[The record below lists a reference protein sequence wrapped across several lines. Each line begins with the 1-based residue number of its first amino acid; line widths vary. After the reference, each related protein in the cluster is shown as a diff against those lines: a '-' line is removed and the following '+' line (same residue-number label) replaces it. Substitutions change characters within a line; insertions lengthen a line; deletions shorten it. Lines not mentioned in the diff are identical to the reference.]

1 MEEHKKYNGAVL
13 LIASI
18 IIFFIIFN
26 YIPKIIKLFSQPA
39 QNFTVSVGKIVDEE
53 YTKALIIRNENVLTN
68 GEKKIEKDKQ
78 EGQKVRKG
86 ERIGRYYADNEK
98 KILEEIANID
108 KEIEKV
114 LAENNQKIESPE
126 STILDKKIEALISEI
141 NGINKQEKI
150 TKITKEVNEEILKK
164 AKTSGELSKEGN
176 KLKKL
181 IDQKTKL
188 ENNLNSNTN
197 IITATDAG
205 NVSYKIDG
213 YEGKLKTDNFDYL
226 TKDLISEVDI
236 KSGNIVST
244 VENNVKIVDGF
255 KTYLVCVLENKNT
268 KDKKVGD
275 TVGIRI
281 GSHEEIDGKIVY
293 MKKISENENILVF
306 EVDRLYDVLSQYRK
320 VNISIIWW
328 SQEGLKIN
336 NNALVNAQNGLYFA
350 KKDKGGYSEIIPVKV
365 IRKTDEYSLIESYTK
380 SDYEKAGIKMDYA
393 PSVVEYDEISIAPKI
408 DKEDME
414 KYSTLSRL
422 KEENDKDKDKE
433 K

>member
-226 TKDLISEVDI
+226 TKDVISEVDI

-255 KTYLVCVLENKNT
+255 KTYLVCTLENKNT
-268 KDKKVGD
+268 KDRKVGD

-336 NNALVNAQNGLYFA
+336 NNALVKAQNGLYFA

-414 KYSTLSRL
+414 KYSSLSRL
-422 KEENDKDKDKE
+422 KEEKDKDKE

>member
-1 MEEHKKYNGAVL
+1 MEEHKKYNGVVL

-53 YTKALIIRNENVLTN
+53 YTKALIIRKENVLTN

-226 TKDLISEVDI
+226 TKDVISEVDI

-255 KTYLVCVLENKNT
+255 KTYLVCTLENKNT

-336 NNALVNAQNGLYFA
+336 NNALVKAQNGLYFA

-393 PSVVEYDEISIAPKI
+393 PSVVEYDEISISPKI

-422 KEENDKDKDKE
+422 KEEKNKDKE

>member
-53 YTKALIIRNENVLTN
+53 YTKALIIRKENVLTN

-197 IITATDAG
+197 IITATEAG

-226 TKDLISEVDI
+226 TKDVISEVDI

-255 KTYLVCVLENKNT
+255 KTYLVCTLENKNT
-268 KDKKVGD
+268 KDRKVGD

-336 NNALVNAQNGLYFA
+336 NNALVKAQNGLYFA

-422 KEENDKDKDKE
+422 KEEKDKDKE

>member
-53 YTKALIIRNENVLTN
+53 YTKALIIRKENVLTN

-86 ERIGRYYADNEK
+86 ERIGRYYADNENK
-98 KILEEIANID
+98 MLEEIANID

-197 IITATDAG
+197 IITATEAG

-226 TKDLISEVDI
+226 TKDVISEVDI

-255 KTYLVCVLENKNT
+255 KTYLVCTLENKNT
-268 KDKKVGD
+268 KDRKVGD

-336 NNALVNAQNGLYFA
+336 NNALVKAQNGLYFA

-393 PSVVEYDEISIAPKI
+393 PSVVEYDEISISPKI

-414 KYSTLSRL
+414 KYSSLSRL
-422 KEENDKDKDKE
+422 KEEKDKDKE

>member
-53 YTKALIIRNENVLTN
+53 YTKALIIRKENVLTN

-197 IITATDAG
+197 IITATEAG

-226 TKDLISEVDI
+226 TKDVISEVDI

-255 KTYLVCVLENKNT
+255 KTYLVCTLENKNT
-268 KDKKVGD
+268 KDRKVGD

-281 GSHEEIDGKIVY
+281 GSHEEIDGEIVY
-293 MKKISENENILVF
+293 MKKISEEENILVF
-306 EVDRLYDVLSQYRK
+306 KVDRLYDVLSQYRK
-320 VNISIIWW
+320 VNISIVWW

-336 NNALVNAQNGLYFA
+336 NNALVKAQNGLYFA

-380 SDYEKAGIKMDYA
+380 ADYEKAGIKMDYA
-393 PSVVEYDEISIAPKI
+393 PSVVEYDEISISPKI

-422 KEENDKDKDKE
+422 KEEKNKDKE

>member
-1 MEEHKKYNGAVL
+1 MEEHKKYNGVVL

-53 YTKALIIRNENVLTN
+53 YTKALIIRKENVLTN

-226 TKDLISEVDI
+226 TKDVISEVDI

-268 KDKKVGD
+268 KDRKVGD

-281 GSHEEIDGKIVY
+281 GSHEEIDGEIVY
-293 MKKISENENILVF
+293 MKKISEEENILVF
-306 EVDRLYDVLSQYRK
+306 KVDRLYDVLSQYRK
-320 VNISIIWW
+320 VNISIVWW

-336 NNALVNAQNGLYFA
+336 NNALVKAQNGLYFA

-380 SDYEKAGIKMDYA
+380 ADYEKAGIKMDYA
-393 PSVVEYDEISIAPKI
+393 PSVVEYDEISISPKI

-422 KEENDKDKDKE
+422 KEENDKDKE

>member
-53 YTKALIIRNENVLTN
+53 YTKALIIRKENVLTN

-164 AKTSGELSKEGN
+164 AKTSGELSKEKK

-181 IDQKTKL
+181 NEQKTKL

-226 TKDLISEVDI
+226 TKDVISEVDI

-255 KTYLVCVLENKNT
+255 KTYLVCTLENKNT
-268 KDKKVGD
+268 KDRKVGD

-336 NNALVNAQNGLYFA
+336 NNALVKAQNGLYFA

-393 PSVVEYDEISIAPKI
+393 PSVVEYDEISISPKI

-414 KYSTLSRL
+414 KYSSLSRL
-422 KEENDKDKDKE
+422 KEEKDKDKE

>member
-1 MEEHKKYNGAVL
+1 MEEHKKYNGVVL

-53 YTKALIIRNENVLTN
+53 YTKALIIRKENVLTN

-197 IITATDAG
+197 IITATEAG

-226 TKDLISEVDI
+226 TKDVISEVDI

-255 KTYLVCVLENKNT
+255 KTYLVCTLENKNT
-268 KDKKVGD
+268 KDRKVGD

-336 NNALVNAQNGLYFA
+336 NNALVKAQNGLYFA

-393 PSVVEYDEISIAPKI
+393 PSVVEYDEISISPKI

-422 KEENDKDKDKE
+422 KEEKDKDKE

>member
-1 MEEHKKYNGAVL
+1 MEEHKKYNGVVL

-53 YTKALIIRNENVLTN
+53 YTKALIVRNENILTN
-68 GEKKIEKDKQ
+68 GEKRIEKDKQ

-86 ERIGRYYADNEK
+86 EKIGRYYADNENK
-98 KILEEIANID
+98 MLEEIANID

-197 IITATDAG
+197 IITATEAG

-226 TKDLISEVDI
+226 TKEVISEVDI

-268 KDKKVGD
+268 KDRNVGD

-281 GSHEEIDGKIVY
+281 GSHEEIDGEIVY
-293 MKKISENENILVF
+293 MKKISEEENILVF
-306 EVDRLYDVLSQYRK
+306 KVDRLYDVLSQYRK
-320 VNISIIWW
+320 VNISIVWW

-336 NNALVNAQNGLYFA
+336 NNALVKAQNGLYFA

-380 SDYEKAGIKMDYA
+380 ADYEKAGIKMDYA
-393 PSVVEYDEISIAPKI
+393 PSVVEYDEISISPKI

-422 KEENDKDKDKE
+422 KEEKDKDKE
-433 K
+433 N

>member
-1 MEEHKKYNGAVL
+1 MEEHKKYNGVVL

-53 YTKALIIRNENVLTN
+53 YTKALIVRNENILTN
-68 GEKKIEKDKQ
+68 GEKRIEKDKQ

-86 ERIGRYYADNEK
+86 EKIGRYYADNENK
-98 KILEEIANID
+98 MLEEIANID

-197 IITATDAG
+197 IITATEAG

-226 TKDLISEVDI
+226 TKEVISEVDI

-268 KDKKVGD
+268 KDRKVGD

-281 GSHEEIDGKIVY
+281 GSHEEIDGEIVY
-293 MKKISENENILVF
+293 MKKISEEENILVF
-306 EVDRLYDVLSQYRK
+306 KVDRLYDVLSQYRK
-320 VNISIIWW
+320 VNISIVWW

-336 NNALVNAQNGLYFA
+336 NNALVKAQNGLYFA

-380 SDYEKAGIKMDYA
+380 ADYEKAGIKMDYA

-422 KEENDKDKDKE
+422 KEEKDKDKE

>member
-53 YTKALIIRNENVLTN
+53 YTKALIIRKENVLTN

-176 KLKKL
+176 KLKK
-181 IDQKTKL
+181 IKKKKTKL

-226 TKDLISEVDI
+226 TKDVISEVDI

-255 KTYLVCVLENKNT
+255 KTYLVCTLENKNT
-268 KDKKVGD
+268 KDRKVGD

-336 NNALVNAQNGLYFA
+336 NNALVKAQNGLYFA

-393 PSVVEYDEISIAPKI
+393 PSVVEYDEISISPKI

-414 KYSTLSRL
+414 KYSSLSRL
-422 KEENDKDKDKE
+422 KEEKDKDKE

>member
-1 MEEHKKYNGAVL
+1 MEEHKKYNGVVL

-86 ERIGRYYADNEK
+86 ERIGRYYADNENK
-98 KILEEIANID
+98 MLEEIANID

-197 IITATDAG
+197 IITATEAG

-226 TKDLISEVDI
+226 TKDVISEVDI

-255 KTYLVCVLENKNT
+255 KTYLVCTLENKNT
-268 KDKKVGD
+268 KDRKVGD

-281 GSHEEIDGKIVY
+281 GSHEEIDGEIVY
-293 MKKISENENILVF
+293 MKKISEEENILVF
-306 EVDRLYDVLSQYRK
+306 KVDRLYDVLSQYRK
-320 VNISIIWW
+320 VNISIVWW

-336 NNALVNAQNGLYFA
+336 NNALVKAQNGLHFA

-380 SDYEKAGIKMDYA
+380 ADYEKAGIKMDYA
-393 PSVVEYDEISIAPKI
+393 PSVVEYDEISISPKI

-414 KYSTLSRL
+414 KYSSLSRL
-422 KEENDKDKDKE
+422 KEENDKDKE

>member
-1 MEEHKKYNGAVL
+1 MEEHKKYNGVVL

-53 YTKALIIRNENVLTN
+53 YTKALIVRNENILTN
-68 GEKKIEKDKQ
+68 GEKRIEKDKQ

-86 ERIGRYYADNEK
+86 EKIGRYYADNENK
-98 KILEEIANID
+98 MLEEIANID

-197 IITATDAG
+197 IITATEAG

-226 TKDLISEVDI
+226 TKDVISEVDI

-268 KDKKVGD
+268 KDRKVGD

-281 GSHEEIDGKIVY
+281 GSHEEIDGEIVY
-293 MKKISENENILVF
+293 MKKISEEENILVF
-306 EVDRLYDVLSQYRK
+306 KVDRLYDVLSQYRK
-320 VNISIIWW
+320 VNISIVWW

-336 NNALVNAQNGLYFA
+336 NNALVKAQNGLYFA

-380 SDYEKAGIKMDYA
+380 ADYEKAGIKMDYA
-393 PSVVEYDEISIAPKI
+393 PSVVEYDEISISPKI

-422 KEENDKDKDKE
+422 KEEKDKDK
-433 K
+433 

>member
-1 MEEHKKYNGAVL
+1 MEEHKKYNGVVL

-53 YTKALIIRNENVLTN
+53 YTKALIVRNENILTN
-68 GEKKIEKDKQ
+68 GEKRIEKDKQ

-86 ERIGRYYADNEK
+86 EKIGRYYADNENK
-98 KILEEIANID
+98 MLEEIANID

-226 TKDLISEVDI
+226 TKDVISEVDI

-268 KDKKVGD
+268 KDRKVGD

-281 GSHEEIDGKIVY
+281 GSHEEIDGEIVY
-293 MKKISENENILVF
+293 MKKISEEENILVF
-306 EVDRLYDVLSQYRK
+306 KVDRLYDVLSQYRK

-336 NNALVNAQNGLYFA
+336 NNALVKAQNGLYFA

-380 SDYEKAGIKMDYA
+380 ADYEKAGIKMDYA
-393 PSVVEYDEISIAPKI
+393 PSVVEYDEISISPKI

-414 KYSTLSRL
+414 KYSSLSRL
-422 KEENDKDKDKE
+422 KEENDKDKE

>member
-53 YTKALIIRNENVLTN
+53 YTKALIIRKENVLTN

-255 KTYLVCVLENKNT
+255 KTYLVCTLENKNT

-336 NNALVNAQNGLYFA
+336 NNALVKAQNGLYLA

-380 SDYEKAGIKMDYA
+380 ADYEKAGIKMDYA
-393 PSVVEYDEISIAPKI
+393 PSVVEYDEISISPKI

-414 KYSTLSRL
+414 KYSSLSRL
-422 KEENDKDKDKE
+422 KEEKDKDKE

>member
-1 MEEHKKYNGAVL
+1 MEEHKKYNGVVL

-53 YTKALIIRNENVLTN
+53 YTKALIIRKENVLTN

-86 ERIGRYYADNEK
+86 ERIGRYYADNENK
-98 KILEEIANID
+98 MLEEIANID

-197 IITATDAG
+197 IITATEAG

-226 TKDLISEVDI
+226 TKDVISEVDI

-268 KDKKVGD
+268 KDRKVGD

-281 GSHEEIDGKIVY
+281 GSHEEIDGEIVY
-293 MKKISENENILVF
+293 MKKISEEENILVF
-306 EVDRLYDVLSQYRK
+306 KVDRLYDVLSQYRK
-320 VNISIIWW
+320 VNISIVWW

-336 NNALVNAQNGLYFA
+336 NNALVKAQNGLYFA

-380 SDYEKAGIKMDYA
+380 ADYEKAGIKMDYA
-393 PSVVEYDEISIAPKI
+393 PSVVEYDEISISPKI

-422 KEENDKDKDKE
+422 KEEKDKNKE

>member
-1 MEEHKKYNGAVL
+1 MEEHKKYNGVVL

-53 YTKALIIRNENVLTN
+53 YTKALIIRKENVLTN

-226 TKDLISEVDI
+226 TKDVISEVDI

-255 KTYLVCVLENKNT
+255 KTYLVCTLENKNT

-336 NNALVNAQNGLYFA
+336 NNALVKAQNGLYFA

-393 PSVVEYDEISIAPKI
+393 PSVVEYDEISISPKI

-422 KEENDKDKDKE
+422 KEEKDKDKE

>member
-53 YTKALIIRNENVLTN
+53 YTKALIIRKENVLTN

-78 EGQKVRKG
+78 EGQKIRKG

-197 IITATDAG
+197 IITATEAG

-226 TKDLISEVDI
+226 TKDVISEVDI

-268 KDKKVGD
+268 KDRKVGD

-281 GSHEEIDGKIVY
+281 GSHEEIDGEIVY
-293 MKKISENENILVF
+293 MKKISEEENILVF
-306 EVDRLYDVLSQYRK
+306 KVDRLYDVLSQYRK
-320 VNISIIWW
+320 VNISIVWW

-336 NNALVNAQNGLYFA
+336 NNALVKAQNGLYFA

-365 IRKTDEYSLIESYTK
+365 IRKTDEYSLIGSYTK
-380 SDYEKAGIKMDYA
+380 ADYEKAGIKMDYA
-393 PSVVEYDEISIAPKI
+393 PSVVEYDEISISPKI

-414 KYSTLSRL
+414 KYSSLSRL
-422 KEENDKDKDKE
+422 KEENDKNKE

>member
-336 NNALVNAQNGLYFA
+336 NNALVKAQNGLYFA

-414 KYSTLSRL
+414 KYSSLSRL
-422 KEENDKDKDKE
+422 KEEKDKDKE

>member
-53 YTKALIIRNENVLTN
+53 YTKALIIRKENVLTN

-226 TKDLISEVDI
+226 TKDVISEVDI

-255 KTYLVCVLENKNT
+255 KTYLVCTLENKNT
-268 KDKKVGD
+268 KDRKVGD

-336 NNALVNAQNGLYFA
+336 NNALVKAQNGLYFA

-393 PSVVEYDEISIAPKI
+393 PSVVEYDEISISPKI

-414 KYSTLSRL
+414 KYSSLSRL
-422 KEENDKDKDKE
+422 KEEKDKDKE

>member
-1 MEEHKKYNGAVL
+1 MEEHKKYNGVVL

-53 YTKALIIRNENVLTN
+53 YTKALIVRNENILTN
-68 GEKKIEKDKQ
+68 GEKRIEKDKQ

-86 ERIGRYYADNEK
+86 EKIGRYYADNENK
-98 KILEEIANID
+98 MLEEIANID

-197 IITATDAG
+197 IITATEAG

-226 TKDLISEVDI
+226 TKDVISEVDI

-268 KDKKVGD
+268 KDRKVGD

-281 GSHEEIDGKIVY
+281 GSHEEIDGEIVY
-293 MKKISENENILVF
+293 MKKISEEENILVF
-306 EVDRLYDVLSQYRK
+306 KVDRLYDVLSQYRK
-320 VNISIIWW
+320 VNISIVWW

-336 NNALVNAQNGLYFA
+336 NNALVKAQNGLYFA

-380 SDYEKAGIKMDYA
+380 ADYEKAGIKMDYA
-393 PSVVEYDEISIAPKI
+393 PSVVEYDEISISPKI

-414 KYSTLSRL
+414 KYSSLSRL
-422 KEENDKDKDKE
+422 KEEKDKDKE
-433 K
+433 N

>member
-1 MEEHKKYNGAVL
+1 MEEHKKYNGVVL

-53 YTKALIIRNENVLTN
+53 YTKALIVRNENILTN
-68 GEKKIEKDKQ
+68 GEKRIEKDKQ

-86 ERIGRYYADNEK
+86 EKIGRYYADNENK
-98 KILEEIANID
+98 MLEEIANID

-197 IITATDAG
+197 IITATEAG

-226 TKDLISEVDI
+226 TKEVISEVDI

-268 KDKKVGD
+268 KDRKVGD

-281 GSHEEIDGKIVY
+281 GSHEEIDGEIVY
-293 MKKISENENILVF
+293 MKKISEEENILVF
-306 EVDRLYDVLSQYRK
+306 KVDRLYDVLSQYRK
-320 VNISIIWW
+320 VNISIVWW

-336 NNALVNAQNGLYFA
+336 NNALVKAQNGLYFA

-380 SDYEKAGIKMDYA
+380 ADYEKAGIKMDYA

-422 KEENDKDKDKE
+422 KEENDKNKE

>member
-226 TKDLISEVDI
+226 TKDVISEVDI

-268 KDKKVGD
+268 KDRKVGD

-281 GSHEEIDGKIVY
+281 GSHEEIDGEIVY
-293 MKKISENENILVF
+293 MKKISEEENILVF
-306 EVDRLYDVLSQYRK
+306 KVDRLYDVLSQYRK

-336 NNALVNAQNGLYFA
+336 NNALVKAQNGLYFA

-380 SDYEKAGIKMDYA
+380 ADYEKAGIKMDYA
-393 PSVVEYDEISIAPKI
+393 PSVVEYDEISISPKI

-414 KYSTLSRL
+414 KYSSLSRL
-422 KEENDKDKDKE
+422 KEENDKDKE

>member
-1 MEEHKKYNGAVL
+1 MEEHKKYNGVVL

-53 YTKALIIRNENVLTN
+53 YTKALIVRNENILTN
-68 GEKKIEKDKQ
+68 GEKRIEKDKQ

-86 ERIGRYYADNEK
+86 EKIGRYYADNENK
-98 KILEEIANID
+98 MLEEIANID

-197 IITATDAG
+197 IITATEAG

-226 TKDLISEVDI
+226 TKEVISEVDI

-268 KDKKVGD
+268 KDRKVGD

-281 GSHEEIDGKIVY
+281 GSHEEIDGEIVY
-293 MKKISENENILVF
+293 MKKISEEENILVF
-306 EVDRLYDVLSQYRK
+306 KVDRLYDVLSQYRK
-320 VNISIIWW
+320 VNISIVWW

-336 NNALVNAQNGLYFA
+336 NNALVKAQNGLYFA

-380 SDYEKAGIKMDYA
+380 ADYEKAGIKMDYA

-408 DKEDME
+408 DKDDME

-422 KEENDKDKDKE
+422 KEEKDKDK
-433 K
+433 

>member
-53 YTKALIIRNENVLTN
+53 YTKALIIRKENVLTN

-86 ERIGRYYADNEK
+86 ERIGRYYADNENK
-98 KILEEIANID
+98 MLEEIANID

-197 IITATDAG
+197 IITATEAG

-226 TKDLISEVDI
+226 TKDVISEVDI

-255 KTYLVCVLENKNT
+255 KTFLVCTLENKNT
-268 KDKKVGD
+268 KDRKVGD

-336 NNALVNAQNGLYFA
+336 NNALVKAQNGLYFA

-422 KEENDKDKDKE
+422 KEEKNKDKE

>member
-53 YTKALIIRNENVLTN
+53 YTKALIVRNENILTN
-68 GEKKIEKDKQ
+68 GEKRIEKDKQ

-197 IITATDAG
+197 IITATEAG

-226 TKDLISEVDI
+226 TKDVISEVDI

-255 KTYLVCVLENKNT
+255 KTYLVCTLENKNT
-268 KDKKVGD
+268 KDRKVGD

-281 GSHEEIDGKIVY
+281 GSHEEIDGEIVY
-293 MKKISENENILVF
+293 MKKISEEENILVF
-306 EVDRLYDVLSQYRK
+306 KVDRLYDVLSQYRK
-320 VNISIIWW
+320 VNISIVWW

-336 NNALVNAQNGLYFA
+336 NNALVKAQNGLYFA

-380 SDYEKAGIKMDYA
+380 ADYEKAGIKMDYA
-393 PSVVEYDEISIAPKI
+393 PSVVEYDEISISPKI

-414 KYSTLSRL
+414 KYSSLSRL
-422 KEENDKDKDKE
+422 KEEKDKDE
-433 K
+433 EN

>member
-1 MEEHKKYNGAVL
+1 MEEHKKYNGVVL
-13 LIASI
+13 LIVSI

-53 YTKALIIRNENVLTN
+53 YTKALIVRNENILTN
-68 GEKKIEKDKQ
+68 GEKRIEKDKQ

-86 ERIGRYYADNEK
+86 EKIGRYYADNENK
-98 KILEEIANID
+98 MLEEIANID

-197 IITATDAG
+197 IITATEAG

-226 TKDLISEVDI
+226 TKDVISEVDI

-268 KDKKVGD
+268 KDRKVGD

-281 GSHEEIDGKIVY
+281 GSHEEIDGEIVY
-293 MKKISENENILVF
+293 MKKISEEENILVF
-306 EVDRLYDVLSQYRK
+306 KVDRLYDVLSQYRK
-320 VNISIIWW
+320 VNISIVWW

-336 NNALVNAQNGLYFA
+336 NNALVKAQNGLYFA

-380 SDYEKAGIKMDYA
+380 ADYEKAGIKMDYA

-422 KEENDKDKDKE
+422 KEEKDKDK
-433 K
+433 

>member
-1 MEEHKKYNGAVL
+1 MEEHKKYNGVVL

-53 YTKALIIRNENVLTN
+53 YTKALIVRNENILTN
-68 GEKKIEKDKQ
+68 GEKRIEKDKQ

-86 ERIGRYYADNEK
+86 EKIGRYYADNENK
-98 KILEEIANID
+98 MLEEIANID

-226 TKDLISEVDI
+226 TKDVISEVDI

-268 KDKKVGD
+268 KDRKVGD

-281 GSHEEIDGKIVY
+281 GSHEEIDGEIVY
-293 MKKISENENILVF
+293 MKKISEEENILVF
-306 EVDRLYDVLSQYRK
+306 KVDRLYDVLSQYRK
-320 VNISIIWW
+320 VNISIVWW

-336 NNALVNAQNGLYFA
+336 NNALVKAQNGLYFA

-380 SDYEKAGIKMDYA
+380 ADYEKAGIKMDYA
-393 PSVVEYDEISIAPKI
+393 PSVVEYDEISISPKI

-422 KEENDKDKDKE
+422 KEEKDKDKE
-433 K
+433 N

>member
-53 YTKALIIRNENVLTN
+53 YTKALIIRKENVLTN

-78 EGQKVRKG
+78 EGQKVRKC
-86 ERIGRYYADNEK
+86 ERIGRYYADNENK
-98 KILEEIANID
+98 MLEEIANID

-197 IITATDAG
+197 IITATEAG

-226 TKDLISEVDI
+226 TKDVISEVDI

-255 KTYLVCVLENKNT
+255 KTYLVCTLENKNT
-268 KDKKVGD
+268 KDRKVGD

-336 NNALVNAQNGLYFA
+336 NNALVKAQNGLYFA

-393 PSVVEYDEISIAPKI
+393 PSVVEYDEISISPKI

-414 KYSTLSRL
+414 KYSSLSRL
-422 KEENDKDKDKE
+422 KEEKDKDKE

>member
-1 MEEHKKYNGAVL
+1 MEEHKKYNGVVL

-53 YTKALIIRNENVLTN
+53 YTKALIIRKENVLTN

-197 IITATDAG
+197 IITATEAG

-226 TKDLISEVDI
+226 TKDVISEVDI

-255 KTYLVCVLENKNT
+255 KTYLVCTLENKNT
-268 KDKKVGD
+268 KDRKVGD

-336 NNALVNAQNGLYFA
+336 NNALVKAQNGLYFA

-393 PSVVEYDEISIAPKI
+393 PSVVEYDEISISPKI

-422 KEENDKDKDKE
+422 KEEKNKDKE

>member
-53 YTKALIIRNENVLTN
+53 YTKALIIRKENVLTN

-226 TKDLISEVDI
+226 TKDVISEVDI

-255 KTYLVCVLENKNT
+255 KTFLVCVLENKNT

-336 NNALVNAQNGLYFA
+336 NNALVKAQNGLYFA

-380 SDYEKAGIKMDYA
+380 ADYEKAGIKMDYA
-393 PSVVEYDEISIAPKI
+393 PSVVEYDEISISPKI

-422 KEENDKDKDKE
+422 KEEKDKDKE

>member
-1 MEEHKKYNGAVL
+1 MEEHKKYNGVVL

-53 YTKALIIRNENVLTN
+53 YTKALIVRNENILTN
-68 GEKKIEKDKQ
+68 GEKRIEKDKQ

-86 ERIGRYYADNEK
+86 EKIGRYYADNENK
-98 KILEEIANID
+98 MLEEIANID

-226 TKDLISEVDI
+226 TKDVISEVDI

-268 KDKKVGD
+268 KDRKVGD

-281 GSHEEIDGKIVY
+281 GSHEEIDGEIVY
-293 MKKISENENILVF
+293 MKKISEEENILVF
-306 EVDRLYDVLSQYRK
+306 KVDRLYDVLSQYRK
-320 VNISIIWW
+320 VNISIVWW

-336 NNALVNAQNGLYFA
+336 NNALVKAQNGLYFA

-380 SDYEKAGIKMDYA
+380 ADYEKAGIKMDYA

-422 KEENDKDKDKE
+422 KEEKDKDKE

>member
-226 TKDLISEVDI
+226 TKDVISEVDI

-255 KTYLVCVLENKNT
+255 KTYLVCTLENKNT

-336 NNALVNAQNGLYFA
+336 NNALVKAQNGLYFA

-414 KYSTLSRL
+414 KYSSLSRL
-422 KEENDKDKDKE
+422 KEEKNKDKE

>member
-1 MEEHKKYNGAVL
+1 MEEHKKYNGVVL

-53 YTKALIIRNENVLTN
+53 YTKALIVRNENILTN
-68 GEKKIEKDKQ
+68 GEKRIEKDKQ

-86 ERIGRYYADNEK
+86 EKIGRYYADNENK
-98 KILEEIANID
+98 MLEEIANID

-197 IITATDAG
+197 IITATEAG

-226 TKDLISEVDI
+226 TKEVISEVDI

-268 KDKKVGD
+268 KDRKVGD

-281 GSHEEIDGKIVY
+281 GSHEEIDGEIVY
-293 MKKISENENILVF
+293 MKKISEEENILVF
-306 EVDRLYDVLSQYRK
+306 KVDRLYDVLSQYRK
-320 VNISIIWW
+320 VNISIVWW

-336 NNALVNAQNGLYFA
+336 NNALVKAQNGLYFA

-380 SDYEKAGIKMDYA
+380 ADYEKAGIKMDYA
-393 PSVVEYDEISIAPKI
+393 PSVVEYDEISISPKI

-422 KEENDKDKDKE
+422 KEEKDKDK
-433 K
+433 

>member
-53 YTKALIIRNENVLTN
+53 YTKALIIRKENVLTN

-197 IITATDAG
+197 IITATEAG

-226 TKDLISEVDI
+226 TKDVISEVDI

-255 KTYLVCVLENKNT
+255 KTYLVCTLENKNT
-268 KDKKVGD
+268 KDRKVGD

-336 NNALVNAQNGLYFA
+336 NNALVKAQNGLYFA

-393 PSVVEYDEISIAPKI
+393 PSVVEYDEISISPKI

-422 KEENDKDKDKE
+422 EEEKDKDKE

>member
-1 MEEHKKYNGAVL
+1 MEEHKKYNGVVL

-53 YTKALIIRNENVLTN
+53 YTKALIVRNENILTN
-68 GEKKIEKDKQ
+68 GEKRIEKDKQ

-86 ERIGRYYADNEK
+86 EKIGRYYADNENK
-98 KILEEIANID
+98 MLEEIANID

-197 IITATDAG
+197 IITATEAG

-226 TKDLISEVDI
+226 TKDVISEVDI

-268 KDKKVGD
+268 KDRKVGD

-281 GSHEEIDGKIVY
+281 GSHEEIDGEIVY
-293 MKKISENENILVF
+293 MKKISEEENILVF
-306 EVDRLYDVLSQYRK
+306 KVDRLYDVLSQYRK
-320 VNISIIWW
+320 VNISIVWW

-336 NNALVNAQNGLYFA
+336 NNALVKAQNGLYFA

-380 SDYEKAGIKMDYA
+380 ADYEKAGIKMDYA

-408 DKEDME
+408 DKDDME

-422 KEENDKDKDKE
+422 KEEKDKDKE
-433 K
+433 N

>member
-1 MEEHKKYNGAVL
+1 MEKQKKYNGVVL

-26 YIPKIIKLFSQPA
+26 YAPKIIKLFSQPA
-39 QNFTVSVGKIVDEE
+39 QNFTVSVGKIVDDE
-53 YTKALIIRNENVLTN
+53 YTKALIVRNETVLTK
-68 GEKKIEKDKQ
+68 GDKKIEKDMQ

-86 ERIGRYYADNEK
+86 ERIGRYYADNEN
-98 KILEEIANID
+98 KILEDIANID

-150 TKITKEVNEEILKK
+150 VKITKEVNEEILKK

-213 YEGKLKTDNFDYL
+213 YEGKLKADNFDYL
-226 TKDLISEVDI
+226 TKDVISGVDI
-236 KSGNIVST
+236 RSGNIVST

-255 KTYLVCVLENKNT
+255 KTYLVCILCNKNT
-268 KDKKVGD
+268 KDRKVGD

-281 GSHEEIDGKIVY
+281 GSHEEINGKIVHL
-293 MKKISENENILVF
+293 KKISEEENIVVF
-306 EVDRLYDVLSQYRK
+306 EVDRLYDVLSQYRR

-336 NNALVNAQNGLYFA
+336 NNALVKAQNGLYFA

-380 SDYEKAGIKMDYA
+380 ADYEKAGIKMDYA
-393 PSVVEYDEISIAPKI
+393 PSVVEYDEITISPRI
-408 DKEDME
+408 DKDDME
-414 KYSTLSRL
+414 KYSSLSKIKDND
-422 KEENDKDKDKE
+422 KEEDK
-433 K
+433 

>member
-1 MEEHKKYNGAVL
+1 MEEHKKYNGVVL

-53 YTKALIIRNENVLTN
+53 YTKALIVRNENILTN
-68 GEKKIEKDKQ
+68 GEKRIEKDKQ

-86 ERIGRYYADNEK
+86 EKIGRYYADNENK
-98 KILEEIANID
+98 MLEEIANID

-197 IITATDAG
+197 IITATEAG

-226 TKDLISEVDI
+226 TKEVISEVDI

-268 KDKKVGD
+268 KDRKVGD

-281 GSHEEIDGKIVY
+281 GSHEEIDGEIVY
-293 MKKISENENILVF
+293 MKKISEEENILVF
-306 EVDRLYDVLSQYRK
+306 KVDRLYDVLSQYRK
-320 VNISIIWW
+320 VNISIVWW

-336 NNALVNAQNGLYFA
+336 NNALVKAQNGLYFA

-380 SDYEKAGIKMDYA
+380 ADYEKAGIKMDYA

-414 KYSTLSRL
+414 KYSSLSRL
-422 KEENDKDKDKE
+422 KEENDKNKE